1 MAETKAPPETK
12 NPGTP
17 PPTPPKEPPKA
28 PEVGDVKPPT
38 PTANPP
44 EKKPPAPS
52 GKGPDLKV
60 VGGGKSTPP
69 QSPPKKEQAA
79 NPPKSETPDKGK
91 KPKKAP
97 PPKKDPKQGEKAP
110 GEKETASAKH
120 ERMMA
125 EHDAQSAPPPPPQ
138 PTEAPRTSEKEEIV
152 HLNLGEIH
160 PFKDHPFSV
169 RDDAEMRAM
178 VSSVKDKGV
187 SQPAIV
193 RPREGGGYEMVSG
206 HRRQMASRAAG
217 FTNMPCIVRK
227 LTDEQAITQMVE
239 DNTNQREKILPSER
253 AKALKMQQEA
263 IKRQG
268 ARDGDGRRSEDIV
281 GERNK
286 MTGKQVQRYI
296 KLNDLVPDLMQM
308 VDAEKIK
315 FTVALELAGISRKN
329 QGHIA
334 VAIEAC
340 QSTPSL
346 SQAQR
351 MRDMDKD
358 KVLNSDAVDGIMTE
372 TKKEEIRVIISSQEL
387 SKYFGPDQTPKQM
400 KEKIME
406 VLDAHLPKQEK
417 TEQNKGDA
425 R

>member
-1 MAETKAPPETK
+1 
-12 NPGTP
+12 
-17 PPTPPKEPPKA
+17 
-28 PEVGDVKPPT
+28 
-38 PTANPP
+38 
-44 EKKPPAPS
+44 
-52 GKGPDLKV
+52 
-60 VGGGKSTPP
+60 
-69 QSPPKKEQAA
+69 
-79 NPPKSETPDKGK
+79 
-91 KPKKAP
+91 
-97 PPKKDPKQGEKAP
+97 
-110 GEKETASAKH
+110 
-120 ERMMA
+120 
-125 EHDAQSAPPPPPQ
+125 
-138 PTEAPRTSEKEEIV
+138 
-152 HLNLGEIH
+152 
-160 PFKDHPFSV
+160 
-169 RDDAEMRAM
+169 M
-178 VSSVKDKGV
+178 VASVKDKGV

-206 HRRQMASRAAG
+206 HRRQKASTLAG
-217 FTNMPCIVRK
+217 YTNMPCIVRK

-239 DNTNQREKILPSER
+239 DNTNQREEILPSER

-268 ARDGDGRRSEDIV
+268 SRDGNGQRSEDIV

-286 MTGKQVQRYI
+286 MNGKQVQRYI

-308 VDAEKIK
+308 VDEKKIK
-315 FTVALELAGISRKN
+315 FTVALELAAISKKN
-329 QGHIA
+329 QAHIA

-351 MRDMDKD
+351 MRDMDKQ

-406 VLDAHLPKQEK
+406 VLDTHLPKQELAPQGK
-417 TEQNKGDA
+417 KPGEDA